1 MSPSPPR
8 KSLPLRF
15 VVPTQPLVYPVPQ
28 TDPPRIRPRSYK
40 QPRPRHL
47 PRTKFDLSTKPRSNL
62 SWKPRCYCKKLKL
75 LQSLS
80 KICRLTE
87 SVRTDRGRGLGLWVF
102 RHLVRKKP
110 PPPCHLGRYFL
121 CLICR
126 GQKVARVSAAPLPL
140 PQESFQSYPTVRTT
154 TLTPSPNHQQTS
166 IPSVTIHKL
175 RDSYVAACP
184 VCTGTEVPF
193 SDTSSFL
200 YSSLP
205 LRSPTTLLHF

>member
-8 KSLPLRF
+8 KPLPLRF

-126 GQKVARVSAAPLPL
+126 GQKVARVS
-140 PQESFQSYPTVRTT
+140 
-154 TLTPSPNHQQTS
+154 
-166 IPSVTIHKL
+166 
-175 RDSYVAACP
+175 
-184 VCTGTEVPF
+184 GG
-193 SDTSSFL
+193 
-200 YSSLP
+200 
-205 LRSPTTLLHF
+205 RSPPSTGIIPILSYRRHYHPGTVSQSPTDVYTLGDDTQVT